1 MRKFSNVLTGLL
13 AAGVCVFVTIV
24 AMDAG
29 NLYTM
34 IYNLVFLAVMLII
47 MLTAWIVGFRR
58 MGMTVK
64 GMERAS
70 SKLMTVYKNKDG
82 LADVTAAGSQIFGVD
97 YLDRKYQ
104 EYLAFLRKT
113 NSPCDI
119 GDYIG
124 EYEINNYT
132 HHKLVEMVPDILT
145 SLGILGTFVGLVW
158 GLRGFDPQT
167 YEAMTSSVSSL
178 VDGIKVAFITS
189 IYGITLSLVFS
200 YWLRGSWQRVSE
212 SLDNF
217 LDKYYLIAVPPTD
230 TSAISNILSNQ
241 KEQTKVMQDMADGF
255 MEQVASSFEGQIG
268 SAMDHMNQTMDH
280 FTQIVTTNQ
289 EEIMQNVAMKVAE
302 TIKGE
307 FMEELLEMRVL
318 LKESNRSQREYLQ
331 FMDNARESF
340 ENDFLQGEK
349 KLARAMDNTSEG
361 LSDSLE
367 AMQLQQEHLRD
378 FTEYMSQ
385 VVGSMARMSDIA
397 NRSLEN
403 VINRLEKTAPLKEA
417 ADLEVIAD
425 KLDHLAILM
434 EKQQRQQSS
443 KKGLFR

>member
-1 MRKFSNVLTGLL
+1 M
-13 AAGVCVFVTIV
+13 
-24 AMDAG
+24 
-29 NLYTM
+29 
-34 IYNLVFLAVMLII
+34 
-47 MLTAWIVGFRR
+47 
-58 MGMTVK
+58 
-64 GMERAS
+64 
-70 SKLMTVYKNKDG
+70 
-82 LADVTAAGSQIFGVD
+82 
-97 YLDRKYQ
+97 
-104 EYLAFLRKT
+104 
-113 NSPCDI
+113 
-119 GDYIG
+119 
-124 EYEINNYT
+124 
-132 HHKLVEMVPDILT
+132 
-145 SLGILGTFVGLVW
+145 
-158 GLRGFDPQT
+158 
-167 YEAMTSSVSSL
+167 